1 MDDRLLHYVNGLDSD
16 IQEHITKI
24 KIVLEEVELK
34 LSKVNGSDGMVSVWE
49 MEELNDELSKMY
61 DELLRLRL

>member
-34 LSKVNGSDGMVSVWE
+34 LSKVNGSDGMVNVWD